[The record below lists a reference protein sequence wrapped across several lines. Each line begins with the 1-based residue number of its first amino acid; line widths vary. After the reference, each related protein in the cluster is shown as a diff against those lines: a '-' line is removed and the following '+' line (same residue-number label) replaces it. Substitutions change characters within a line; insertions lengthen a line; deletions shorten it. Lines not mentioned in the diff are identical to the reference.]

1 MIAIDFTI
9 KTAFVT
15 GASRGLGLAIAST
28 LHSAGANV
36 VVNYFD
42 HDDEGET
49 NRVDAESLVEALGDR
64 AVAIA
69 ADVRD
74 RRQLEAAMDQAI
86 ANLGSLDIVVA
97 NAGILRDRTIIK
109 MTDDQWQAVIDTN
122 LTGVY
127 NTTKAAATRI
137 SDGGRIINIASL
149 AAVIGIYGQANY
161 SAAKAGVM
169 ALTRVTSRELA
180 RRNITANAVAPGVV
194 MTEMGHSIPDQHRN
208 AMLAQIPLGR
218 FGQPEEVANVVLFL
232 ASSLSSYISGQ
243 TIHVNGG
250 WWG

>member
-1 MIAIDFTI
+1 MIPIDLTN

-15 GASRGLGLAIAST
+15 GASRGLGLSIAST
-28 LHSAGANV
+28 LHAAGANV
-36 VVNYFD
+36 VVNFL
-42 HDDEGET
+42 DDEGET
-49 NRVDAESLVEALGDR
+49 NRLDADSLVAALGDR

-74 RRQLEAAMDQAI
+74 RRKLEAAMDRAI
-86 ANLGSLDIVVA
+86 SRFGSLDIVVA
-97 NAGILRDRTIIK
+97 NAGILRDRTILK

-127 NTTKAAATRI
+127 NTTKAAASRI
-137 SDGGRIINIASL
+137 ADGGRIINIASL
-149 AAVIGIYGQANY
+149 AAVVGIYGQANY

-194 MTEMGHSIPDQHRN
+194 MTEMADSIPQQHRE

-218 FGQPEEVANVVLFL
+218 FGQPEEIANTVLFL
-232 ASSLSSYISGQ
+232 ASTLASYISGQ